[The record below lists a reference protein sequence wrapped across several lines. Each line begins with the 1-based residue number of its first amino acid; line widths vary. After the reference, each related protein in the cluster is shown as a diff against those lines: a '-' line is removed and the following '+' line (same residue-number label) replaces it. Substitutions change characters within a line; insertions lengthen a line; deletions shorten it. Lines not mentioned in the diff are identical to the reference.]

1 MFFDDHISYS
11 TRKNDTSTIKHLR
24 LLSYFAY
31 IYFIQVPLNMS
42 KWTVGISIHSH
53 TFPSV
58 FKHFCFW
65 TNFSP
70 TVRYVYTVYGS
81 HECKKVHK
89 HINNIFQRKS
99 TWIST
104 KVILATFSS
113 AVMFKRQ
120 AQTMYLLIQKT
131 AIDFDTSIELMC
143 LNVCSS
149 LCVSMRE
156 CVFVCMCKRENGWA
170 YVIMLNYTYY
180 ISKWLEYSYP
190 DYWFTKYSFALF
202 LYLFAIRFAALGYGA
217 VLVWLR
223 ILCCQSTSMWIDI
236 KFTIIGIGI
245 ALTEHHFN
253 MY

>member
-1 MFFDDHISYS
+1 MIRWHFNTLSRFSVCFQTFF
-11 TRKNDTSTIKHLR
+11 
-24 LLSYFAY
+24 
-31 IYFIQVPLNMS
+31 
-42 KWTVGISIHSH
+42 
-53 TFPSV
+53 V
-58 FKHFCFW
+58 FKQFFRQ
-65 TNFSP
+65 P
-70 TVRYVYTVYGS
+70 YGIFMARMS
-81 HECKKVHK
+81 VKRVLVFANKY
-89 HINNIFQRKS
+89 NIFQRKF

-120 AQTMYLLIQKT
+120 AQTMYLLRQKT

-149 LCVSMRE
+149 LCASMRE